1 MKLKAD
7 RRMPGLYVRTL
18 DTGNKSYVVVTT
30 GLDGKRAWQTL
41 GSANSMTV
49 AEARDAAI
57 IARKAI
63 REGGDRAGPQT
74 VQRVVEQFIKR
85 HVEKKKLRSEREI
98 RRYFDKHILP
108 SWGARQFTSIGRGDV
123 AKLLDKIDDDA
134 GPVAADKVL
143 AHISKL
149 CAWYASR
156 HNDYV
161 SPIVRG
167 MRRSNPKERAG
178 TRILDDK
185 ELRLVWAAAEAN
197 GMFGAF
203 LRLLLLTGQRREK
216 LASMKWADVV
226 DGVWIIPAEERE
238 KGNALALILPAEA
251 QAILDS
257 LPRFVGSPYVF
268 TTGRSYFKGYS
279 KAKADFDAKVPLAK
293 GWTLHDLRR
302 TARSLMSRAHVP
314 PHIAELT
321 LGHVQKGITAVYDKH
336 TYLEEKAHAL
346 RALAG
351 LIDSILIPPSEKVR
365 RLHG

>member
-7 RRMPGLYVRTL
+7 RRIPGLYVRTL

-30 GLDGKRAWQTL
+30 GLDGKRAWHTL
-41 GSANSMTV
+41 GSAASMTV

-57 IARKAI
+57 IARNAI
-63 REGGDRAGPQT
+63 RGGGDRAAPQT
-74 VQRVVEQFIKR
+74 VEKVAEQFIKR
-85 HVEKKKLRSEREI
+85 HVQASKLRSEREI
-98 RRYFDKHILP
+98 RRYFDLHILP
-108 SWGARQFTSIGRGDV
+108 LWGAREFTSIKRGDV
-123 AKLLDKIDDDA
+123 ANLLDKVDDNV

-149 CAWYASR
+149 CAWYATR

-161 SPIVRG
+161 SPVVRG

-178 TRILDDK
+178 KRILDDD

-203 LRLLLLTGQRREK
+203 IRLLLLAGQRREK

-226 DGVWIIPAEERE
+226 DGVWLIPAEKRE

-279 KAKADFDAKVPLAK
+279 KAKADFDAKVPIAPWK
-293 GWTLHDLRR
+293 LHDLRR
-302 TARSLMSRAHVP
+302 TARSLMSRAHVA
-314 PHIAELT
+314 PHVAELT
-321 LGHVQKGITAVYDKH
+321 LGHVQKGVVAVYDKH

-346 RALAG
+346 KALAG
-351 LIDSILIPPSEKVR
+351 LIDSILRPPSEKVH
-365 RLHG
+365 RLRG